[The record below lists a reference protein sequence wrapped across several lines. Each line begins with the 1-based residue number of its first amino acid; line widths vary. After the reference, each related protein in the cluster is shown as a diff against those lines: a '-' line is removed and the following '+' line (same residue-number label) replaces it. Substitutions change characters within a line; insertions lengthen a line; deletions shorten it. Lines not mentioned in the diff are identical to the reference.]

1 MGGRHVRSD
10 IINEVLTVEDR
21 AQQIVRDAE
30 REAREI
36 ITNAQTEANAFVRDA
51 LKQDRILA
59 QETIAQAEADL
70 VDQLTEYEASLDRSS
85 RLTAEEVKEIA
96 QAIVIEVCK
105 TNLDGIS
112 ES

>member
-1 MGGRHVRSD
+1 MRSD

-96 QAIVIEVCK
+96 RAIVLEVCK
-105 TNLDGIS
+105 TNLDGID